1 MSGLALEL
9 ANVLDDLA
17 DALDCLKRYGEA
29 GQWDWP
35 ELRDESKLLL
45 DQHAEIER
53 LTQEVRDLRSL
64 AAGMQDAAD
73 SMRADIEL
81 LHHDVAHLLE
91 LLAIIHRDGGQYV
104 AQHGIEKACKDAGA
118 QVSTWL
124 ETINNA
130 DALCDVARIAEREAC
145 ANLCEDAFD
154 KYPKDD
160 NRAFG
165 ALYCAGIIR
174 IRSST
179 NHHINRYDR

>member
-1 MSGLALEL
+1 MTGRTALAIAAILH
-9 ANVLDDLA
+9 D
-17 DALDCLKRYGEA
+17 YG
-29 GQWDWP
+29 
-35 ELRDESKLLL
+35 RDEVN
-45 DQHAEIER
+45 H
-53 LTQEVRDLRSL
+53 EVE
-64 AAGMQDAAD
+64 A
-73 SMRADIEL
+73 IL
-81 LHHDVAHLLE
+81 LHQREEIARLNHDRSRMLE

-104 AQHGIEKACKDAGA
+104 AQHGIEKACGDAGA

-130 DALCDVARIAEREAC
+130 DALCEQARIAEREAC

-160 NRAFG
+160 NRALG

>member
-1 MSGLALEL
+1 MTGRTAIAIAAILH
-9 ANVLDDLA
+9 D
-17 DALDCLKRYGEA
+17 YGSNEVQHEA
-29 GQWDWP
+29 AAM
-35 ELRDESKLLL
+35 LR
-45 DQHAEIER
+45 QQNAEIER
-53 LTQEVRDLRSL
+53 
-64 AAGMQDAAD
+64 
-73 SMRADIEL
+73 

-91 LLAIIHRDGGQYV
+91 LLAIIHRDGGQY
-104 AQHGIEKACKDAGA
+104 AAEHGIGKACGDAGA

-124 ETINNA
+124 ETINSV
-130 DALCDVARIAEREAC
+130 DALIEQARLAEREAC
-145 ANLCEDAFD
+145 AQLCECTFD

>member
-81 LHHDVAHLLE
+81 LHHE
-91 LLAIIHRDGGQYV
+91 KT
-104 AQHGIEKACKDAGA
+104 IEEFQQWLRYGRNG
-118 QVSTWL
+118 VSPS
-124 ETINNA
+124 
-130 DALCDVARIAEREAC
+130 R
-145 ANLCEDAFD
+145 
-154 KYPKDD
+154 
-160 NRAFG
+160 
-165 ALYCAGIIR
+165 
-174 IRSST
+174 
-179 NHHINRYDR
+179 

>member
-1 MSGLALEL
+1 MTGRTALAIAAILH
-9 ANVLDDLA
+9 D
-17 DALDCLKRYGEA
+17 YG
-29 GQWDWP
+29 
-35 ELRDESKLLL
+35 RDEVNHEVEAILLH
-45 DQHAEIER
+45 QRAEIER
-53 LTQEVRDLRSL
+53 
-64 AAGMQDAAD
+64 
-73 SMRADIEL
+73 

-91 LLAIIHRDGGQYV
+91 LLAIIHRDGGQY
-104 AQHGIEKACKDAGA
+104 AAEHGIGNACGDAGA

-124 ETINNA
+124 ETINSV
-130 DALCDVARIAEREAC
+130 DALIEQARLAEREAC

>member
-1 MSGLALEL
+1 MTGRGALEI
-9 ANVLDDLA
+9 ADDLDDIDDVPQAKEVA
-17 DALDCLKRYGEA
+17 DM
-29 GQWDWP
+29 
-35 ELRDESKLLL
+35 LR
-45 DQHAEIER
+45 QQNAEIGR

-64 AAGMQDAAD
+64 AAGLQDAAD

-104 AQHGIEKACKDAGA
+104 AQHGIGKACGDAGA

-124 ETINNA
+124 ETINSV
-130 DALCDVARIAEREAC
+130 DALIEQARLAEREAC
-145 ANLCEDAFD
+145 AQLCECTFD